1 MKKLILLHTVKT
13 VYESF
18 GSQLKE
24 LIVEDIILNN
34 ILDDFLA
41 DDPARNEGVFS
52 KNNRLRLLKDL
63 ESAQLADPD
72 LIVVTCSTLSPYIPE
87 LRAYFSTPIMAIDD
101 ALCEEALT
109 KGGRITVLATAISA
123 VDPVVHKLE
132 SMGQARGKTVTVD
145 SYCNPEAIKAL
156 KTGDKKVHDALVAEM
171 AKHVRNTD
179 VIVFAQAS
187 MAHMAEPVSAATGI
201 PTLASPG
208 LCQKRIVEFLGLNGK
223 K

>member
-1 MKKLILLHTVKT
+1 MKKVILLHTVKT

-18 GSQLKE
+18 GAQLRE
-24 LIVEDIILNN
+24 LIAEDIILNN

-63 ESAQLADPD
+63 ESAQLAGPD

-87 LRAYFSTPIMAIDD
+87 LRDYFSTPIIAIDD
-101 ALCEEALT
+101 AMCEEALT
-109 KGGRITVLATAISA
+109 KGSRITVLATAISA

-132 SMGQARGKTVTVD
+132 SMGRERGKAVKID

-156 KTGDKKVHDALVAEM
+156 KTGDRNVHDALVLEM
-171 AKHVRNTD
+171 AKKVRNTD

-187 MAHMAEPVSAATGI
+187 MAYMSEPVSAVTGI
-201 PTLASPG
+201 PTLASPR
-208 LCQKRIVEFLGLNGK
+208 LCQKKIAEFFGLNGK

>member
-201 PTLASPG
+201 PTLASPS